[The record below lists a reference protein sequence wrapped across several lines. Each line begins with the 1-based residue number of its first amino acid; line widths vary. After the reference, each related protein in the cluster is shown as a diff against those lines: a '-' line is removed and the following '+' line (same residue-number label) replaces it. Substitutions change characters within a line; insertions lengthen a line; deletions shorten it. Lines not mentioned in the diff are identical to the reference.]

1 MKQTNEEKILEV
13 LDKILK
19 VLSLQVAADKSMT
32 ERARLLKVAG
42 LDNATIATVL
52 NTSINSISVLT
63 AGVKKSVKKKK

>member
-1 MKQTNEEKILEV
+1 MKGYEEKILEK

-42 LDNATIATVL
+42 LDNATIASVL
-52 NTSINSISVLT
+52 NTSIKSISVLT
-63 AGVKKSVKKKK
+63 SGVKRKIKN

>member
-1 MKQTNEEKILEV
+1 MKSHEDKVLEL

-52 NTSINSISVLT
+52 NTSIKSISVLT
-63 AGVKKSVKKKK
+63 AGVRSKVKK